1 MAKERKRKQYDD
13 DDGRVIAPM
22 NVDGMPW
29 HDRHLI
35 VDKVL
40 GDDGKAQEDD
50 FDYNSLSKEEKKAYR
65 KETNAIIRGVIRQ
78 FLPYLLLFVG
88 VGAVVVLILWAVWR

>member
-1 MAKERKRKQYDD
+1 MAKPRKRKQYDD

-40 GDDGKAQEDD
+40 GDKGEKKDD
-50 FDYNSLSKEEKKAYR
+50 FDFNALSPEEKKVYR
-65 KETNAIIRGVIRQ
+65 KETRAIIRGVIRE
-78 FLPYLLLFVG
+78 FLPYLALFVG
-88 VGAVVVLILWAVWR
+88 AGTVVVLILWLVWR

>member
-1 MAKERKRKQYDD
+1 MAGRRKQYDD

-29 HDRHLI
+29 HDRHL
-35 VDKVL
+35 VVEHTPKEKEE
-40 GDDGKAQEDD
+40 GKEEEPFD
-50 FDYNSLSKEEKKAYR
+50 FNALSPEEKKAYR
-65 KETNAIIRGVIRQ
+65 RDTNAIIRGVIRQ

-88 VGAVVVLILWAVWR
+88 VFALVVLVCWLAWR

>member
-1 MAKERKRKQYDD
+1 MAKPRKRKQYDD

-40 GDDGKAQEDD
+40 GDKGEKEDD
-50 FDYNSLSKEEKKAYR
+50 FDYNALSPDEKKAYR
-65 KETNAIIRGVIRQ
+65 KETRAIIRGVIRE
-78 FLPYLLLFVG
+78 FLPYLAIFVG
-88 VGAVVVLILWAVWR
+88 AGTVVVLILWLVWR

>member
-29 HDRHLI
+29 HDRYLI

-40 GDDGKAQEDD
+40 GDDGKAKEDD

-88 VGAVVVLILWAVWR
+88 AGAVVVLILWAVWR

>member
-1 MAKERKRKQYDD
+1 
-13 DDGRVIAPM
+13 M

-40 GDDGKAQEDD
+40 GEDGQQDD
-50 FDYNSLSKEEKKAYR
+50 FDFNALSSDEKKAYR
-65 KETNAIIRGVIRQ
+65 KETRAIIRGIILQ
-78 FLPYLLLFVG
+78 FLPYLALFVG
-88 VGAVVVLILWAVWR
+88 VGTVVVLILWLVWR